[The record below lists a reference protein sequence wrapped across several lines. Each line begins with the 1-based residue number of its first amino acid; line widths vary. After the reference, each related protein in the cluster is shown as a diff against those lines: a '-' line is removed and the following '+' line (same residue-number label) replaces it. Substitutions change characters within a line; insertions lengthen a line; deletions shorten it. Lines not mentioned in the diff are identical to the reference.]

1 MQYPVELT
9 QISAEK
15 AIYVPAYDAVKAIH
29 TDLLAVDPATPFPYW
44 AKVWP
49 SAIALVKVLQKHP
62 SLIRDKKV
70 LELGA
75 GIGLPSLMMASEAK
89 TIQVSDYDLEA
100 VELLRKNIAH
110 LQLQNVKALQ
120 IDWNDLPENI
130 NPEVIILSDVN
141 YDPTQFETL
150 IKLIEKFIHQGCAII
165 LSTPQRIMAS
175 PFVLALSE
183 FIITDYLEMV
193 DENGVTKEISI
204 LVLSKNRI
212 IRKDGK
218 YER

>member
-15 AIYVPAYDAVKAIH
+15 AIYVPAYDAVKAIY

-62 SLIRDKKV
+62 SLIRDKTV

-75 GIGLPSLMMASEAK
+75 GIGLPSLLMASEAK
-89 TIQVSDYDLEA
+89 TIQVSDYDSEA

-110 LQLQNVKALQ
+110 LQLHNVQALQ
-120 IDWNDLPENI
+120 MDWNDLPENI

-141 YDPTQFETL
+141 YDPTQFESLT
-150 IKLIEKFIHQGCAII
+150 KLIQKFIHQGCTII
-165 LSTPQRIMAS
+165 LSTPQRIIAS

-183 FIITDYLEMV
+183 FIIADYLEMV

-204 LVLSKNRI
+204 LVLSKNSSY
-212 IRKDGK
+212 GK
-218 YER
+218 K

>member
-1 MQYPVELT
+1 MQYPVQLT

-15 AIYVPAYDAVKAIH
+15 AIYVPVYDAVKAIY
-29 TDLLAVDPATPFPYW
+29 TDLLAMDPATPFPYW

-62 SLIRDKKV
+62 SLIRDKTV

-75 GIGLPSLMMASEAK
+75 GIGLPSLLMADITKSI
-89 TIQVSDYDLEA
+89 TISDYDSEA
-100 VELLRKNIAH
+100 VELLQKNITH
-110 LQLQNVKALQ
+110 LQLQNVQALQ
-120 IDWNDLPENI
+120 MDWNDLPENI
-130 NPEVIILSDVN
+130 DPEVIILSDVN
-141 YDPTQFETL
+141 YDPAQFETL
-150 IKLIEKFIHQGCAII
+150 TKLIEKFIHQGCAII

-183 FIITDYLEMV
+183 FIIADYVEMV

-204 LVLSKNRI
+204 LVLSKTLV
-212 IRKDGK
+212 
-218 YER
+218 

>member
-15 AIYVPAYDAVKAIH
+15 AIYVPVYDAVKAIY
-29 TDLLAVDPATPFPYW
+29 TDLLAMDPASPFPYW

-62 SLIRDKKV
+62 SLIRDKTV

-75 GIGLPSLMMASEAK
+75 GIGLPSLLMANEAK
-89 TIQVSDYDLEA
+89 TIQVSDYDSEA
-100 VELLRKNIAH
+100 VELFRKNIAH
-110 LQLQNVKALQ
+110 LQLHNVQALQ
-120 IDWNDLPENI
+120 MDWNDLPENI
-130 NPEVIILSDVN
+130 DPEVIILSDVN
-141 YDPTQFETL
+141 YDPTQFESLT
-150 IKLIEKFIHQGCAII
+150 KLIQKFIHQGCTII
-165 LSTPQRIMAS
+165 LSTPQRIIAN

-183 FIITDYLEMV
+183 FIIADYLAMV

-204 LVLSKNRI
+204 LVISKNSSY
-212 IRKDGK
+212 GK
-218 YER
+218 K

>member
-1 MQYPVELT
+1 MQYPLQLT

-15 AIYVPAYDAVKAIH
+15 AIYVPVYDAVKAIY
-29 TDLLAVDPATPFPYW
+29 TDLLALDPATPFPYW

-49 SAIALVKVLQKHP
+49 SAIALHNVLQKHP
-62 SLIRDKKV
+62 SLIRDKTV

-75 GIGLPSLMMASEAK
+75 GIGLPSLLMANEANA
-89 TIQVSDYDLEA
+89 IQVSDYNSEA
-100 VELLRKNIAH
+100 VELLQKNITH
-110 LQLQNVKALQ
+110 LQLQNVQAIQL
-120 IDWNDLPENI
+120 DWNNVPENMKA
-130 NPEVIILSDVN
+130 EVMILSDVN

-150 IKLIEKFIHQGCAII
+150 TKLIEKFIHQGCAII

-183 FIITDYLEMV
+183 FIIADYVELV

-204 LVLSKNRI
+204 LVLSKNSSY
-212 IRKDGK
+212 GK
-218 YER
+218 K